1 MSGFNKVILLGN
13 CVREPELRY
22 TPQGTAVTDFRLAV
36 NRVFGTGESRK
47 QETLFID
54 VQAWGKTAETLSR
67 YLQKGTSV
75 LVEGRLVL
83 DQWESNGE
91 KRQKIKVVAESF
103 QFVSS
108 RSSAAGGE
116 AKGAEGEATPPPSP
130 EPHVSGESDEVPF

>member
-1 MSGFNKVILLGN
+1 MSGFNKVILMGN

-36 NRVFGTGESRK
+36 NRVFGSGESRK

-54 VQAWGKTAETLSR
+54 IQAWGKSAETLNR
-67 YLQKGTSV
+67 YLQKGTTI
-75 LVEGRLVL
+75 LVDGRLVL

-108 RSSAAGGE
+108 RTNAGEGRPQNTGE
-116 AKGAEGEATPPPSP
+116 QPETTPAPNPATD
-130 EPHVSGESDEVPF
+130 DEVPF